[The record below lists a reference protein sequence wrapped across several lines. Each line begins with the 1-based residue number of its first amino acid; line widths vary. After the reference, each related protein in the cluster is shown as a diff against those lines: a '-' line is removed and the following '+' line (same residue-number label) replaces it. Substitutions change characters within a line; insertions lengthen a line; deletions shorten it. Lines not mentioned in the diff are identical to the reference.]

1 MSHSN
6 GNPDPLEGLIE
17 IWKQNNYDVNFYFDR
32 IFDIVLAALK
42 LSIETG
48 ATQLMTDDGP
58 ICKAMFMP
66 VGLSPENIALV
77 SVLFNPHYLTLA
89 FSETTRAFY
98 RKRRI
103 FPLIEKKIRQYS
115 PHTKIDKT
123 SYISSND
130 QKSIET
136 KILEWAQKMM
146 TNYGFSEDQL
156 AIDLTGG
163 TKPMTIGA
171 QNAAMS
177 LDIPA
182 FYLSVDY
189 DPGTGEPVP
198 GTELLLEMLKRQT
211 QTEEELV
218 FAIMPF
224 GEEFDLVYECIE
236 ESVTQ
241 AQLKCVRA
249 DKEVFSGIIMDKIRE
264 NIIRAGIIIAELTE
278 QNPNVF
284 YELGL
289 AHAWDKKV
297 IMITQNIRNIPFDL
311 KHWRMVIYD
320 RSNINGLKEKLRTE
334 LAALNSA

>member
-6 GNPDPLEGLIE
+6 GNPDP
-17 IWKQNNYDVNFYFDR
+17 NNYDVNFYFDR

-42 LSIETG
+42 PSIETG

-77 SVLFNPHYLTLA
+77 SVFFNPHYLTLA

-123 SYISSND
+123 SLDSND
-130 QKSIET
+130 QEQIEK

-163 TKPMTIGA
+163 TKPMSIGA
-171 QNAAMS
+171 QNAARS

-189 DPGTGEPVP
+189 AHDTGEPVP
-198 GTELLLEMLKRQT
+198 GTESLLELIKRQS
-211 QTEEELV
+211 QTDEKLV
-218 FAIMPF
+218 FVIMPF
-224 GEEFDLVYECIE
+224 NKEFDLVYECIE
-236 ESVTQ
+236 KSVTQ
-241 AQLKCVRA
+241 AQLKCIRA
-249 DKEVFSGIIMDKIRE
+249 DKEVYSGIIMDKIRE
-264 NIIRAGIIIAELTE
+264 NIARAGIIIAELSE

-289 AHAWDKKV
+289 AHAWGKKV
-297 IMITQNIRNIPFDL
+297 IMITQNIRSIPFDL
-311 KHWRMVIYD
+311 KHWRMAIYD
-320 RSNINGLKEKLRTE
+320 RSNINGLKEKLKTE
-334 LAALNSA
+334 LAALKSA

>member
-6 GNPDPLEGLIE
+6 GNPDPLEGLIY
-17 IWKQNNYDVNFYFDR
+17 IWKKSNYDVKFYFDR
-32 IFDIVLAALK
+32 IFDIVFAALK
-42 LSIETG
+42 SSIETG

-115 PHTKIDKT
+115 SHTKIDK
-123 SYISSND
+123 ISLDSND
-130 QKSIET
+130 QEQIEK

-146 TNYGFSEDQL
+146 TNYGFSEDHL

-163 TKPMTIGA
+163 TKPMSIGA
-171 QNAAMS
+171 QNAARS

-189 DPGTGEPVP
+189 DQDTGEPVP
-198 GTELLLEMLKRQT
+198 GTESLLELIKRQS
-211 QTEEELV
+211 QTDEELV
-218 FAIMPF
+218 FVIMPF
-224 GEEFDLVYECIE
+224 NKKFDLVYECIE

-249 DKEVFSGIIMDKIRE
+249 DKEIFSGIIMDKIRE
-264 NIIRAGIIIAELTE
+264 NIAGAGIIIAELSE

-289 AHAWDKKV
+289 AHAWNKKV
-297 IMITQNIRNIPFDL
+297 IMITQNIRNVPFDL

-320 RSNINGLKEKLRTE
+320 RGNIKGLKKKLRNE
-334 LAALNSA
+334 LAALNFA

>member
-17 IWKQNNYDVNFYFDR
+17 IWKQSNYDVNFYFDK

-42 LSIETG
+42 SSIETG
-48 ATQLMTDDGP
+48 TTRLMANDEP
-58 ICKAMFMP
+58 IYKAMFMP

-77 SVLFNPHYLTLA
+77 LVLFNPLYLTLA

-115 PHTKIDKT
+115 SHTKIDKT
-123 SYISSND
+123 SLDSND
-130 QKSIET
+130 QEQIEK

-146 TNYGFSEDQL
+146 TNYGFTEDQL

-163 TKPMTIGA
+163 TKPMSIGA
-171 QNAAMS
+171 QNASRS

-198 GTELLLEMLKRQT
+198 GTELLLEMLKRQS
-211 QTEEELV
+211 QTDEELV
-218 FAIMPF
+218 FVIMPF
-224 GEEFDLVYECIE
+224 GEKFDLVYECIE
-236 ESVTQ
+236 RSVTQ

-264 NIIRAGIIIAELTE
+264 NIARAGIIIAELSE

-289 AHAWDKKV
+289 AHAWNKKV

-311 KHWRMVIYD
+311 KHWRMVICD
-320 RSNINGLKEKLRTE
+320 RNDINSLKEKLDAE
-334 LAALNSA
+334 LIAMKSV

>member
-6 GNPDPLEGLIE
+6 GNPDPLEGLIY
-17 IWKQNNYDVNFYFDR
+17 IWKKSNYDVNFYFDR
-32 IFDIVLAALK
+32 IFDIVFAALK
-42 LSIETG
+42 SSIETG
-48 ATQLMTDDGP
+48 TTQLMTDDGP
-58 ICKAMFMP
+58 VCKAMFMP

-98 RKRRI
+98 RKKRI

-123 SYISSND
+123 SLDSND
-130 QKSIET
+130 QKQIEK

-163 TKPMTIGA
+163 RKPMSIGA
-171 QNAAMS
+171 QNAARS

-189 DPGTGEPVP
+189 DHETGEPVP
-198 GTELLLEMLKRQT
+198 GTELLLEMQKKQSQT
-211 QTEEELV
+211 DEELV
-218 FAIMPF
+218 FVIMPF
-224 GEEFDLVYECIE
+224 GEKFDLVYECIE
-236 ESVTQ
+236 KSVTQ
-241 AQLKCVRA
+241 AQLKCIRA
-249 DKEVFSGIIMDKIRE
+249 DKEVFSGIIMDKIKE
-264 NIIRAGIIIAELTE
+264 NIARAGIIIAELSE

-289 AHAWDKKV
+289 AHAWNKKV

-320 RSNINGLKEKLRTE
+320 CGNINGLKTKLRNE
-334 LAALNSA
+334 LVALKSA

>member
-6 GNPDPLEGLIE
+6 GKSDPLEGLIE
-17 IWKQNNYDVNFYFDR
+17 IWKQSNCDVNFYFDR
-32 IFDIVLAALK
+32 IFDIVLTALK
-42 LSIETG
+42 SSIETG
-48 ATQLMTDDGP
+48 TTQLMTDDGP
-58 ICKAMFMP
+58 VCKAMFMP

-115 PHTKIDKT
+115 SHTKIDKT
-123 SYISSND
+123 SLDSND
-130 QKSIET
+130 QEQIEK

-163 TKPMTIGA
+163 TKPMSIGA
-171 QNAAMS
+171 QNAARS

-189 DPGTGEPVP
+189 DQDTGEPVP
-198 GTELLLEMLKRQT
+198 GTESLLELIKRQS
-211 QTEEELV
+211 QTDEELV
-218 FAIMPF
+218 FVIMPF
-224 GEEFDLVYECIE
+224 NKKFDLVYECIE
-236 ESVTQ
+236 KSVTQ

-249 DKEVFSGIIMDKIRE
+249 DKEIFSGIIMDKIRA
-264 NIIRAGIIIAELTE
+264 NIAGAGIIIAELSE

-289 AHAWDKKV
+289 AHAWNKKV
-297 IMITQNIRNIPFDL
+297 IMITQNIRNVPFDL

-320 RSNINGLKEKLRTE
+320 RNNIHGLKEKLKTE
-334 LAALNSA
+334 LAALKSA